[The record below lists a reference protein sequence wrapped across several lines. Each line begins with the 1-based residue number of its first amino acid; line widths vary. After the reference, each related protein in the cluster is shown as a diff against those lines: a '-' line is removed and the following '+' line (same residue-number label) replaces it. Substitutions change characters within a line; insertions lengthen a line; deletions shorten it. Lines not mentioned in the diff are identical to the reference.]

1 MIDWD
6 RLRALRAD
14 IGEEDFADV
23 AYLFV
28 SEMSESLSKLTA
40 APQTATAS
48 DFHFLRGSAAN
59 LGFAALADACLAAER
74 ACKSGLDPDIDGLA
88 QIFDASI
95 AESTEVMPELGQA
108 A

>member
-6 RLRALRAD
+6 RLNALKAD

-23 AYLFV
+23 AFLFV
-28 SEMSESLSKLTA
+28 AEMTECIDKLLS
-40 APQTATAS
+40 APDAATAS

-59 LGFAALADACLAAER
+59 LGFTALATACLVAEQ
-74 ACKSGLDPDIDGLA
+74 ACASGTPPDIDGLA
-88 QIFDASI
+88 ATYAASLE
-95 AESTEVMPELGQA
+95 ESMDKMPELGQA